1 MMQPNVQGLDE
12 LSFDGN
18 NLYLEEIITDLRVGT
33 IRRLTPIG
41 RDGNRDLGR
50 PQLYYAQ
57 AQIMS
62 QLGPLPVSAQIEAN
76 TLEEAI
82 AAYPQAVEAGI
93 QALMEE
99 AREMQRQEASRIVMP
114 DAKAASKIL
123 QGK

>member
-50 PQLYYAQ
+50 PQLFYAQ

-76 TLEEAI
+76 TLET
-82 AAYPQAVEAGI
+82 
-93 QALMEE
+93 
-99 AREMQRQEASRIVMP
+99 
-114 DAKAASKIL
+114 AKIT
-123 QGK
+123 